1 MDTIAANVNH
11 PFAMATLLR
20 LDASSRLDGSH
31 SRQLADRFID
41 HWQTIDPQC
50 QVIERDLIRQPIPHI
65 AQATI
70 TGFYTPVSDYTPEL
84 QQAVG
89 LANELI
95 AELKAADVLLI
106 STPMYNFS
114 VPSALKAW
122 IDHVVRAGETFSF
135 SPETGF
141 QGLVHDKRAFVLTA
155 AGAVFSTEAMQ
166 PFDFLSP
173 YLKTLLSFL
182 GIADIEIISL
192 EGTTIDA
199 AAFERS
205 QQVALN
211 KISQVQL

>member
-1 MDTIAANVNH
+1 MLADVDH
-11 PFAMATLLR
+11 PFSMATLLR

-31 SRQLADRFID
+31 SRQLADQFIN

-50 QVIERDLIRQPIPHI
+50 QVITRDLVRQPVPHI

-70 TGFYTPVSDYTPEL
+70 TGFYTPAADYTPEL
-84 QQAVG
+84 KQAVS
-89 LANELI
+89 LSDELI

-106 STPMYNFS
+106 NTPMYNFS

-135 SPETGF
+135 SPEAGF
-141 QGLVHDKRAFVLTA
+141 QGLVHNKRAFVLTA

-166 PFDFLSP
+166 PLDFLSP

-182 GIADIEIISL
+182 GIGEIEIISL

-199 AAFERS
+199 DAFERS
-205 QQVALN
+205 QQAALD
-211 KISQVQL
+211 KISQIQP